1 MGVHKNGLKLLGCC
15 LETYLPTPLY
25 EFPIN
30 GALVQGIR
38 SFKDL
43 PKTHNLTWETR
54 LSIAGEIANGVSY
67 LHLAFPRPV
76 IHRDLKARNILLDQ
90 DFVPKMCSFILSV
103 PLPEGETHVIV
114 DRLYGTLGFMAP
126 EYLTTRTV
134 TEKIDVFSFGVLLL
148 ELLTGHMAADPA
160 RRDLDKDILLTNYVR
175 EHLNHHGDLN
185 ELVDP
190 NILAEQRVG
199 IHERQQ

>member
-1 MGVHKNGLKLLGCC
+1 MGVHKNALKLLGCC

-30 GALVQGIR
+30 GGLVQGIR
-38 SFKDL
+38 SFEDL
-43 PKTHNLTWETR
+43 PKTHNLTWENR
-54 LSIAGEIANGVSY
+54 LSIAGKIANVVSY

-76 IHRDLKARNILLDQ
+76 IHRDVKARNILLDQ

-114 DRLYGTLGFMAP
+114 DRVHGTLGFMAP

-134 TEKIDVFSFGVLLL
+134 TKKIDVFSFGVLLL

-175 EHLNHHGDLN
+175 ENLNHHGDLN

-190 NILAEQRVG
+190 NILAE
-199 IHERQQ
+199 